1 MSKRAFLVTM
11 VTLLVVGMTVVI
23 AGACTLKR
31 GDTSVTPPQTH
42 SESHSE
48 EITASAKEVPTETVK
63 SVSKATESVTEAT
76 TEETTVDE
84 RPIEEIAQEVMDG
97 VYGNGEEREQALG
110 DRYEEVQRYVDDS
123 LRLAGEDS
131 VGSDYGYAGDY
142 SRLNPTDGVNY
153 YNGVL
158 ETYYDLDM
166 SWCISVMRG
175 MGYDGVNYP
184 YWVRSDGVK
193 MLGDYVMCAADFD
206 YEPRGTITSTSLG
219 TAIVV
224 DTGLGGW
231 AWHDICVSG
240 W

>member
-31 GDTSVTPPQTH
+31 EDTSVTPPQTH

-63 SVSKATESVTEAT
+63 SVSKATESVTETT

-123 LRLAGEDS
+123 LRLDGEDS

-158 ETYYDLDM
+158 ETYYNMDM
-166 SWCISVMRG
+166 SAWLEFIYSL
-175 MGYDGVNYP
+175 GYTGE

-193 MLGDYVMCAADFD
+193 MFGDYIIVAAD
-206 YEPRGTITSTSLG
+206 YGWLPRGTVIETSLG
-219 TAIVV
+219 TGMVL
-224 DTGLGGW
+224 DTGEGGW
-231 AWHDICVSG
+231 YWTDIATS